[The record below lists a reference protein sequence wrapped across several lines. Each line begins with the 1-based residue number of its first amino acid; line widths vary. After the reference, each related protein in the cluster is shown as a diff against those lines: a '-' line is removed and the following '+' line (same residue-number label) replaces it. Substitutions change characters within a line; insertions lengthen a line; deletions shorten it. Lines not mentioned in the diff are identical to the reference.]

1 MLNKILTSVCLILF
15 ITCTF
20 LYISLEST
28 KKSLRISQES
38 VVILESS
45 VKSLQDEKQKAESL
59 RKKHEEIIA
68 ELFVDQDTTQEQFE
82 DLEAKFKA
90 LKGDTTCPRPRP
102 LIKKSGDVS
111 ETNPNIVDFSSH
123 QRLLS
128 EAACLGGDKG
138 SCTSTTSSK

>member
-1 MLNKILTSVCLILF
+1 MLNNILVTICLALF
-15 ITCTF
+15 ITCTT
-20 LYISLEST
+20 LYLSLEST
-28 KKSLRISQES
+28 KKSLRVSQDS
-38 VVILESS
+38 VVLLENS
-45 VKSLQDEKQKAESL
+45 VKSLQDERQKADNL

-90 LKGDTTCPRPRP
+90 LRDSRVCPRPS
-102 LIKKSGDVS
+102 LKKSGDVS

>member
-28 KKSLRISQES
+28 KKSLRVSQDS
-38 VVILESS
+38 VVLLESS
-45 VKSLQDEKQKAESL
+45 VKSLQDEKQKADNL

-82 DLEAKFKA
+82 DLEGKFKA
-90 LKGDTTCPRPRP
+90 LRDSRVCPRP

-111 ETNPNIVDFSSH
+111 ETNPNIIDFSSH

>member
-1 MLNKILTSVCLILF
+1 MLNNILVTICLALF
-15 ITCTF
+15 ITCTT
-20 LYISLEST
+20 LYLSLEST
-28 KKSLRISQES
+28 KKSLRVSQDS
-38 VVILESS
+38 VVLLESS
-45 VKSLQDEKQKAESL
+45 VKSLQDEKQKADNL
-59 RKKHEEIIA
+59 RKKHEEIIT

-82 DLEAKFKA
+82 GLEGKFKA
-90 LKGDTTCPRPRP
+90 LRDSRVCPRPS
-102 LIKKSGDVS
+102 LKKSGDVS

>member
-68 ELFVDQDTTQEQFE
+68 ELFVDQDTTYAKFE

-90 LKGDTTCPRPRP
+90 LKDSRVCPRPS
-102 LIKKSGDVS
+102 LKKSGDVS

>member
-1 MLNKILTSVCLILF
+1 MLNKILTSVCLILL
-15 ITCTF
+15 ITCTT
-20 LYISLEST
+20 LYFSLEST
-28 KKSLRISQES
+28 KKSLRLSQDS
-38 VVILESS
+38 VVLLESS
-45 VKSLQDEKQKAESL
+45 VKSLQDEKQKADNL

-82 DLEAKFKA
+82 DLEGKFKA
-90 LKGDTTCPRPRP
+90 LRDSRVCPRPS
-102 LIKKSGDVS
+102 LKKSGDVS

-138 SCTSTTSSK
+138 SCTSATSSK

>member
-1 MLNKILTSVCLILF
+1 MLNKILTSVCLILL

-82 DLEAKFKA
+82 DLEVKFKA
-90 LKGDTTCPRPRP
+90 LKGDTLCPRPRP

>member
-1 MLNKILTSVCLILF
+1 MLTKILLGVITILTLVCGS
-15 ITCTF
+15 
-20 LYISLEST
+20 LYLSLEST
-28 KKSLRISQES
+28 EKSLRISQDS
-38 VVILESS
+38 VVLLEGS
-45 VKSLQDEKQKAESL
+45 VKRLQDEKQKADNL

-82 DLEAKFKA
+82 DLEGKFKA
-90 LKGDTTCPRPRP
+90 LRDSRTCPRPS
-102 LIKKSGDVS
+102 LKKSGDVS

-138 SCTSTTSSK
+138 SCTSTTSSE

>member
-1 MLNKILTSVCLILF
+1 MLTKILLGAIIFLTLVCGS
-15 ITCTF
+15 
-20 LYISLEST
+20 LYLSLEST
-28 KKSLRISQES
+28 KKSLRISQDS
-38 VVILESS
+38 VVVLENS
-45 VKSLQDEKQKAESL
+45 VKSLQDEKQKADNL

-68 ELFVDQDTTQEQFE
+68 ELFVDQDTTYAKFE

-90 LKGDTTCPRPRP
+90 LRGDTLCPRPRP

-138 SCTSTTSSK
+138 SCTSTTSSE

>member
-1 MLNKILTSVCLILF
+1 MLNKILTSVCLILL

-28 KKSLRISQES
+28 KKSLRISQDS
-38 VVILESS
+38 VVLLEGS
-45 VKSLQDEKQKAESL
+45 VKSLQDEKQKADNL

-82 DLEAKFKA
+82 DLEGKFKA
-90 LKGDTTCPRPRP
+90 LRDSRVCPRPRP

-111 ETNPNIVDFSSH
+111 ETNLNIVDFSSH

-138 SCTSTTSSK
+138 SCTTTTSSE

>member
-1 MLNKILTSVCLILF
+1 MLNKILTSVCLILL
-15 ITCTF
+15 ITCTT
-20 LYISLEST
+20 LYFSLEST
-28 KKSLRISQES
+28 KKSLRLSQDS
-38 VVILESS
+38 VVLLESS
-45 VKSLQDEKQKAESL
+45 VKSLQDEKQKADNL

-82 DLEAKFKA
+82 DLEGKFKA
-90 LKGDTTCPRPRP
+90 LRDSRVCPRPS
-102 LIKKSGDVS
+102 LKKSGDVS

-138 SCTSTTSSK
+138 SCTSTTSSE